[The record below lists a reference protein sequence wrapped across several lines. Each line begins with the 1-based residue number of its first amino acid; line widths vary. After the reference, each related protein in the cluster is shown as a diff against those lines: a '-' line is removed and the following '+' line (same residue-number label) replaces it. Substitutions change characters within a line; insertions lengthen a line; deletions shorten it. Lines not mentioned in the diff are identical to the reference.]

1 MSLARAT
8 RSELTKQFTT
18 SGWWILGIV
27 LLAYVGFTTAGL
39 TFALA
44 FSVNGSLGESSGMA
58 ASADGLATLLYS
70 LATSIGYVFPLL
82 IGTLI
87 VTVEFRHKT
96 LTPTFLATP
105 ARGTVLLA
113 KVASGVIVGAL
124 FGAIA
129 LVATVGP
136 AAGILSGFGLATEL
150 GSLDTW
156 ALFARTIAA
165 FVLWVLI
172 GIGVG
177 SLVRNQVAAIVI
189 VLAFTQLVEPIAR
202 LAAGFVDGLDSVT
215 RFLPGAASDSLV
227 GASVFSFSTTASADA
242 LSWWQGGVTLLVYA
256 ALFVLAGHIFSW
268 RRDVE

>member
-1 MSLARAT
+1 MSFARAT

-18 SGWWILGIV
+18 SGWWILAIV
-27 LLAYVGFTTAGL
+27 LVAYVGFTSAGL
-39 TFALA
+39 AFALA
-44 FSVNGSLGESSGMA
+44 FSASGSAGNTTGLA
-58 ASADGLATLLYS
+58 ASTEDLAPLLYS
-70 LATSIGYVFPLL
+70 LATSVGYVFPLL

-113 KVASGVIVGAL
+113 KLASGVIVGAL
-124 FGAIA
+124 FGIIA

-136 AAGILSGFGLATEL
+136 AAGVLGGFGLATEL

-156 ALFARTIAA
+156 ALFARTVAA

-172 GIGVG
+172 GIGIG
-177 SLVRNQVAAIVI
+177 ALVRNQVAAIVI

-202 LAAGFVDGLDSVT
+202 VAAGFVDGLDSVT

-227 GASVFSFSTTASADA
+227 GASVFSFTTTGSADA
-242 LSWWQGGVTLLVYA
+242 LSWWQGGVALLVYA
-256 ALFVLAGHIFSW
+256 AVFVLAGHIFSW
-268 RRDVE
+268 RRDVD